1 MVSRIARP
9 PAITILSRVR
19 SRVRGLGLLGLLGVA
34 ACEKDVASVDPCSNG
49 ACAPVADCE
58 LGDCVDG
65 LPTLASSHSPIA
77 GTEVEEGATC
87 PYLDGALPAKDT
99 LLDTKDIPE
108 FKKGRSRRTN
118 MDTGEGTPQNI
129 DLHAQLMPVQ
139 GRIFECIDIAACYS
153 SSMDPFVS
161 GDLEFQ
167 FELESDGR
175 ISAVSV
181 LPSSTLS
188 DPLVSACARR
198 SLFEYKLPEYDGARM
213 TVSYRVE
220 IGEG

>member
-9 PAITILSRVR
+9 LAITIV
-19 SRVRGLGLLGLLGVA
+19 VFTG
-34 ACEKDVASVDPCSNG
+34 CEKTPATVDPCSNG
-49 ACAPVADCE
+49 ACAPVASCE
-58 LGDCVDG
+58 LGDCADA
-65 LPTLASSHSPIA
+65 LPSLASSHSPLA
-77 GTEVEEGATC
+77 GTEVEDGATC
-87 PYLDGALPAKDT
+87 PYLDGALPAKDA
-99 LLDTKDIPE
+99 LLDTADIPE
-108 FKKGRSRRTN
+108 FKRGRSRRTN
-118 MDTGEGTPQNI
+118 MDTGEAAPHNI

-153 SSMDPFVS
+153 SKPDPFMS

-167 FELESDGR
+167 FELEADGH

-181 LPSSTLS
+181 LPSSTLV

-198 SLFEYKLPEYDGARM
+198 SLFEFKLPKYDGARIN
-213 TVSYRVE
+213 VSYRVE